1 MEIFFDRGKELD
13 GLIDEIKKYNSLI
26 VLYGNRRVGKT
37 ELIKELI
44 KRIGGIYLYVDNTKS
59 SNLLLSEF
67 SDIVKEYFKSKLFNP
82 PDWDSFMEG
91 LFELSMEHKCII
103 YFDEFQRF
111 EDVNRSLFT
120 AMQKNIDL
128 YLDKSKLSM
137 VCSGS
142 SIGLI
147 KRIFLD
153 INLPLYKRVTSI
165 VHLKNFDFIT
175 TYKILKISIEETIK
189 IYSVFGG
196 IPQFNKYFYTHKLK
210 NIEEMIKNIFQ
221 ENSVYAYE
229 PRDFL
234 MEEFGRGSATYFSI
248 LYAISTGK
256 TKVSDIAGVTDIK
269 ATSLQPYLYELR
281 GVLNIIIYELPVTQN
296 NRGINK
302 KGIYKVNDN
311 YMEFWFSKF
320 YPVINQFE
328 LGNYEG
334 VINNLINSINSIVPY
349 KFEDIC
355 KEFLVYLNN
364 NSSYLPFSIS
374 KIGKWWG
381 KNKLEPNYNQ
391 EEIDIIAIN
400 DSTLDIIFSECK
412 WSNKPIDID
421 VYSNLKRKSGLV
433 SWNNDKRIEHFILFS
448 KSGFTDRMRETA
460 KLNNIIL
467 FDLVKMQEIID
478 SVV

>member
-1 MEIFFDRGKELD
+1 
-13 GLIDEIKKYNSLI
+13 
-26 VLYGNRRVGKT
+26 
-37 ELIKELI
+37 
-44 KRIGGIYLYVDNTKS
+44 
-59 SNLLLSEF
+59 
-67 SDIVKEYFKSKLFNP
+67 
-82 PDWDSFMEG
+82 
-91 LFELSMEHKCII
+91 
-103 YFDEFQRF
+103 
-111 EDVNRSLFT
+111 
-120 AMQKNIDL
+120 
-128 YLDKSKLSM
+128 M

-311 YMEFWFSKF
+311 YMEFWF
-320 YPVINQFE
+320 QF
-328 LGNYEG
+328 
-334 VINNLINSINSIVPY
+334 IFAP
-349 KFEDIC
+349 
-355 KEFLVYLNN
+355 
-364 NSSYLPFSIS
+364 PFS
-374 KIGKWWG
+374 
-381 KNKLEPNYNQ
+381 Y
-391 EEIDIIAIN
+391 
-400 DSTLDIIFSECK
+400 
-412 WSNKPIDID
+412 
-421 VYSNLKRKSGLV
+421 
-433 SWNNDKRIEHFILFS
+433 
-448 KSGFTDRMRETA
+448 FTDA
-460 KLNNIIL
+460 KW
-467 FDLVKMQEIID
+467 
-478 SVV
+478 

>member
-1 MEIFFDRGKELD
+1 
-13 GLIDEIKKYNSLI
+13 
-26 VLYGNRRVGKT
+26 
-37 ELIKELI
+37 
-44 KRIGGIYLYVDNTKS
+44 
-59 SNLLLSEF
+59 
-67 SDIVKEYFKSKLFNP
+67 
-82 PDWDSFMEG
+82 
-91 LFELSMEHKCII
+91 
-103 YFDEFQRF
+103 
-111 EDVNRSLFT
+111 
-120 AMQKNIDL
+120 
-128 YLDKSKLSM
+128 
-137 VCSGS
+137 
-142 SIGLI
+142 
-147 KRIFLD
+147 
-153 INLPLYKRVTSI
+153 
-165 VHLKNFDFIT
+165 
-175 TYKILKISIEETIK
+175 
-189 IYSVFGG
+189 
-196 IPQFNKYFYTHKLK
+196 
-210 NIEEMIKNIFQ
+210 MIKNIFQ
-221 ENSVYAYE
+221 ETSVYAYE